1 MTATQIESLSQQLAN
16 ELIRHDQLL
25 ATAES
30 CTGGGLAE
38 LLTRIPGSSTWFERG
53 FVTYS
58 NAAKAS
64 MLAVPETTLDE
75 FGAVSEETARAMAK
89 GAILNSHAH
98 LAVSITGIAGPE
110 GGTEEKPV
118 GLVCFGWSQRDGETR
133 TAQIIFS
140 GDNPN
145 KTNNTQRITI
155 RQQACLMAMQ
165 GLLEF
170 LPS

>member
-1 MTATQIESLSQQLAN
+1 MNTQLESLSQQLAN

-58 NAAKAS
+58 NPAKAS

-75 FGAVSEETARAMAK
+75 FGAVSEETASAMAK

-98 LAVSITGIAGPE
+98 LAVSITGIAGPD
-110 GGTEEKPV
+110 GGTEEKTSWP
-118 GLVCFGWSQRDGETR
+118 
-133 TAQIIFS
+133 
-140 GDNPN
+140 
-145 KTNNTQRITI
+145 
-155 RQQACLMAMQ
+155 
-165 GLLEF
+165 GLLW
-170 LPS
+170 LVAT